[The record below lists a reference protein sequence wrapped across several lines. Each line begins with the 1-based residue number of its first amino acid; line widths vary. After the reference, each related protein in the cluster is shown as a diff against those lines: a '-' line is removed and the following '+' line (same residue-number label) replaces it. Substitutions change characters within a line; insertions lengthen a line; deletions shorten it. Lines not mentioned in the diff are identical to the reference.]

1 MLTRSRRKE
10 LLDNGACERDL
21 RLYTL
26 EHRVI
31 VKNNVTQIS
40 VFEKLAVLFCVL
52 FLLMVFVKTD
62 WIMKLYHNN
71 GYNYRLFRTTWL

>member
-10 LLDNGACERDL
+10 LLDNGSCESDL
-21 RLYTL
+21 HLYTL
-26 EHRVI
+26 EDRVM
-31 VKNNVTQIS
+31 VRSKVNELS
-40 VFEKLAVLFCVL
+40 VFETIAILLCVL

>member
-10 LLDNGACERDL
+10 LLDNGACEENV

-26 EHRVI
+26 EHRAM
-31 VKNNVTQIS
+31 VKNKVIALS
-40 VFEKLAVLFCVL
+40 VFETIAILLCVL

-71 GYNYRLFRTTWL
+71 GYNYRIFRTTWL

>member
-10 LLDNGACERDL
+10 LLDNGACESDL
-21 RLYTL
+21 HLYTL
-26 EHRVI
+26 EDI
-31 VKNNVTQIS
+31 VMVRSKVTELS
-40 VFEKLAVLFCVL
+40 VFETIVVLLVIL
-52 FLLMVFVKTD
+52 FLLIVFVKTD

>member
-10 LLDNGACERDL
+10 LLDKGACEIDL

-26 EHRVI
+26 EHRVMVRSKVI
-31 VKNNVTQIS
+31 ELS
-40 VFEKLAVLFCVL
+40 VFETFAVLLCVL

-71 GYNYRLFRTTWL
+71 GYNYRLFRTTRL